1 MKLEITIY
9 IENVQYKRGPML
21 IEGKQNLDM

>member
-9 IENVQYKRGPML
+9 IESVQYKRGAMP